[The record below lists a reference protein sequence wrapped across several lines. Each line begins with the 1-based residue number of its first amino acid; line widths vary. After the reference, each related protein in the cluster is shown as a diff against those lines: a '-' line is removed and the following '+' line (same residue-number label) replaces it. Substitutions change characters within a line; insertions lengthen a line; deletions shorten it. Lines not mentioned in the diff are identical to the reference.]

1 MFLAGQKV
9 PSKRPQFINR
19 YTAYLWPYNFV
30 VGGQHKSKMP
40 KTALPGITIMK
51 NHLRS
56 AGLTNPKLQD
66 EGAWSVK
73 VLGD

>member
-1 MFLAGQKV
+1 
-9 PSKRPQFINR
+9 
-19 YTAYLWPYNFV
+19 
-30 VGGQHKSKMP
+30 MP

-51 NHLRS
+51 NHLGS

-66 EGAWSVK
+66 EAAWSVK